1 MKDFNQL
8 YEAYPLPA
16 TLEQIKAEVKNII
29 DKRFEQADR
38 LSTCKELFAHL
49 ELTTLKVTDTE
60 DSVKALVEKVNDL
73 DENFPELSK
82 PKGIC
87 VYPSLVETAKNN
99 LTEDVKIVT
108 VIGFPSSQTFLE
120 VKLAE
125 TALALSYGADE
136 IDMVL
141 PVGKFLQGNYD
152 EVYDEISEIKDCCRG
167 AKLKVILETGALDS
181 IDNIYKAAILAME
194 AGADFIKTST
204 GKDNPTNLYHV
215 YAMCKAIDA
224 YYKQTQKQVGIKV
237 AGGVNTKQDAL
248 LYYCVISELLA
259 EEWLSP
265 DLFRIGTSKLAN
277 NLLTEIEKEA
287 ITYF

>member
-8 YEAYPLPA
+8 FEAYPLPA

-49 ELTTLKVTDTE
+49 ELTSLKVTDTE

-181 IDNIYKAAILAME
+181 IENIYKAAILAME

-248 LYYCVISELLA
+248 LYYCVISELLE

-277 NLLTEIEKEA
+277 NLLTEIEKEE
-287 ITYF
+287 IQYF

>member
-8 YEAYPLPA
+8 FEAYPLPA

-87 VYPSLVETAKNN
+87 VYPSLVETVKNN

-181 IDNIYKAAILAME
+181 IENIYKAAILAME

-248 LYYCVISELLA
+248 LYYCVISELLE

-277 NLLTEIEKEA
+277 NLLTEIEKEE
-287 ITYF
+287 IQYF

>member
-8 YEAYPLPA
+8 FEAYPLPA

-87 VYPSLVETAKNN
+87 VYPSLVETVKNN

-141 PVGKFLQGNYD
+141 PVGKFLKGNYD

-181 IDNIYKAAILAME
+181 IENIYKAAILAME

>member
-8 YEAYPLPA
+8 FEAYPLPA

-167 AKLKVILETGALDS
+167 AKLKVILETGALNS
-181 IDNIYKAAILAME
+181 IENIYKAAILAME

>member
-8 YEAYPLPA
+8 FKAYPLPA

-87 VYPSLVETAKNN
+87 VYPSLVETVKNN

-181 IDNIYKAAILAME
+181 IENIYKAAILAME